1 MLEGD
6 TRPQGMRGSPMWVM
20 IPSLAPFVEAVV
32 PAFTQPSAITCAQLL
47 LAWVMCLGRHTLRR
61 AAENAHPDRIPDHS
75 RRHGL
80 DTYYNFFERS
90 AWTPRALAQ
99 RVGVLILTRL
109 KFFGVIT
116 LLVDD
121 TLAHKRGQ
129 CVWGLGWFR
138 DAVASTKKRVATA
151 SGHNWVVLAVA
162 VCLPFTGVPILAL
175 PLLARLHRPGPGQP
189 RCAGLAREMLGE
201 VLAWWPERRVTL
213 VGDGGYA
220 TEGLLADLDERVTF
234 VGRLRGDAAVYD
246 PHVPPAK
253 KGKRGRKAQKGPRLP
268 KPKEAA
274 AKADRKRTTTGGW
287 VWQDVEVTVYGCV
300 RSLKALAYEVV
311 WPTVLGYRAIQVVV
325 VRDPSG
331 RMRDCYLFTT
341 DLRASL
347 SWVITQFAWRWA
359 IEVLFRA
366 SKQVMDMEVPQHWS
380 QQSVEKVAPWLWS
393 MQSVV
398 MVWYITAGCES
409 AEAAELRGRMG
420 EWDSEWSLRHMIQ
433 VLRRAILN
441 ATIDPKSANEAE
453 LCEMAQTLKNWANLA
468 A

>member
-1 MLEGD
+1 
-6 TRPQGMRGSPMWVM
+6 MWNM
-20 IPSLAPFVEAVV
+20 IPSLAPIVEGLA
-32 PAFTQPSAITCAQLL
+32 PTFTQPSAVTAGQLL

-61 AAENAHPDRIPDHS
+61 AAENAHPDRVPDRS

-90 AWTPRALAQ
+90 AWTARGLAQ
-99 RVGVLILTRL
+99 RIGVLILTRL
-109 KFFGVIT
+109 KFFGAIT

-121 TLAHKRGQ
+121 TLAHKRGKS
-129 CVWGLGWFR
+129 VWGLGWFR

-162 VCLPFTGVPILAL
+162 VGLPGTGIPILAL
-175 PLLARLHRPGPGQP
+175 PLLARLHLPGQGQP
-189 RCAGLAREMLGE
+189 SCAELAREMLGE
-201 VLAWWPERRVTL
+201 VLAWWPQRRFTL
-213 VGDGGYA
+213 VGDGAYA
-220 TEGLLADLDERVTF
+220 TRVLLADLDERVTF

-246 PHVPPAK
+246 PRVPQAK
-253 KGKRGRKAQKGPRLP
+253 KGKRGPKAKKGPKLP
-268 KPKEAA
+268 APKAA
-274 AKADRKRTTTGGW
+274 ALKADRKRTTTGDW
-287 VWQDVEVTVYGCV
+287 VWQDVAVSVYGGA

-341 DLRASL
+341 DLKARL

-366 SKQVMDMEVPQHWS
+366 SKQVMDIEAAQHWS
-380 QQSVEKVAPWLWS
+380 QGSVEKLAPWVWS

-398 MVWYITAGCES
+398 MVWYITAGYES
-409 AEAAELRGRMG
+409 AEARELRGLMG
-420 EWDSEWSLRHMIQ
+420 EWDSEWSLRHMMQ

-441 ATIDPKSANEAE
+441 ATIDPNSANEAE
-453 LCEMAQTLKNWANLA
+453 LREMAQTLKNWANLA

>member
-1 MLEGD
+1 
-6 TRPQGMRGSPMWVM
+6 MWNM
-20 IPSLAPFVEAVV
+20 IPSLAPIVEGLA
-32 PAFTQPSAITCAQLL
+32 PTFTQPSAVTAGQLL

-61 AAENAHPDRIPDHS
+61 AAENAHPDRVPDRS

-90 AWTPRALAQ
+90 AWTARGLAQ
-99 RVGVLILTRL
+99 RIGVLILTRL
-109 KFFGVIT
+109 KFFGAIT

-121 TLAHKRGQ
+121 TLAHKRGKS
-129 CVWGLGWFR
+129 VWGLGWFR

-162 VCLPFTGVPILAL
+162 VGLPGTGIPILAL
-175 PLLARLHRPGPGQP
+175 PLLARLHLPGQGQP
-189 RCAGLAREMLGE
+189 SCAELAREMLGE
-201 VLAWWPERRVTL
+201 VLAWWPQRRFTL
-213 VGDGGYA
+213 VGDGAYA
-220 TEGLLADLDERVTF
+220 TRVLLADLDERVTF

-246 PHVPPAK
+246 PRVPQAK
-253 KGKRGRKAQKGPRLP
+253 KGKRGPKAKKGPKLP
-268 KPKEAA
+268 APKAA
-274 AKADRKRTTTGGW
+274 ALKADRKRTTTGDW
-287 VWQDVEVTVYGCV
+287 VWQDVAVSVYGGA

-341 DLRASL
+341 DLKARL

-366 SKQVMDMEVPQHWS
+366 SKQVMDIEAAQHWS
-380 QQSVEKVAPWLWS
+380 QGSVEKLAPWVWS

-398 MVWYITAGCES
+398 MVWYITAGYES
-409 AEAAELRGRMG
+409 AEARELRGLMG
-420 EWDSEWSLRHMIQ
+420 EWDSEWSLRHMMQ

-441 ATIDPKSANEAE
+441 ATIDPNSANEGE
-453 LCEMAQTLKNWANLA
+453 LREMAQTLKNWANLA

>member
-1 MLEGD
+1 MWTMIESL
-6 TRPQGMRGSPMWVM
+6 RPIVDE
-20 IPSLAPFVEAVV
+20 LAPAL
-32 PAFTQPSAITCAQLL
+32 TQPSFASACQLL
-47 LAWVMCLGRHTLRR
+47 LAWVMCLGKHTLCRV
-61 AAENAHPDRIPDHS
+61 AQTAHPEVIHDRR

-80 DTYYNFFERS
+80 DTSYNFFERS
-90 AWTPRALAQ
+90 AWTPKALAY

-121 TLAHKRGQ
+121 TLAHKRGKS
-129 CVWGLGWFR
+129 VWGLGWFR

-162 VCLPFTGVPILAL
+162 VCLPGTGIPILAL
-175 PLLARLHRPGPGQP
+175 PLLARLRLPGKGQTS
-189 RCAGLAREMLGE
+189 CADLTREMLGE
-201 VLAWWPERRVTL
+201 VLTWWPERRFTL
-213 VGDGGYA
+213 VGDGAYA
-220 TEGLLADLDERVTF
+220 TKGLLLDLDERVTF

-246 PHVPPAK
+246 PRVPPAQ
-253 KGKRGRKAQKGPRLP
+253 KGKRGQKAKKGPKLP

-274 AKADRKRTTTGGW
+274 AKADRKRTASGDW
-287 VWQDVEVTVYGCV
+287 VWQEVSVSVYGCA

-311 WPTVLGYRAIQVVV
+311 WPTVLAYRPIQVVV

-341 DLRASL
+341 DLKASL

-366 SKQVMDMEVPQHWS
+366 SKQVMDLEAPQHWS
-380 QQSVEKVAPWLWS
+380 REAVEKLAPWVWS

-398 MVWYITAGCES
+398 MVWYITAGRES
-409 AEAAELRGRMG
+409 AAAQELRGLMG

-433 VLRRAILN
+433 VLRRAILYWQ
-441 ATIDPKSANEAE
+441 PSGFSSE
-453 LCEMAQTLKNWANLA
+453 
-468 A
+468 